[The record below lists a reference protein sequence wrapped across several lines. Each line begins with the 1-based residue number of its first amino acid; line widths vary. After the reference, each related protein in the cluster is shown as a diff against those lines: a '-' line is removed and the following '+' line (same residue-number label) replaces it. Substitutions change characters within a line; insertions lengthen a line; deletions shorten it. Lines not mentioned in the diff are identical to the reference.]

1 MIFMMS
7 FINACRVF
15 GFGRFGGRFDQGD
28 GFSRLGPMHPGF
40 MLIGL
45 LIAILVIVGAVFL
58 ARALIRSS
66 RKGHS
71 SDHLAGQSDA
81 VSPVVPVSPNPGK
94 ALQILDERLASGEI
108 DTDEYRRR
116 KDELLRP

>member
-1 MIFMMS
+1 MMFMMS
-7 FINACRVF
+7 FINACRLF
-15 GFGRFGGRFDQGD
+15 GFDRFGGRFGQGD

-58 ARALIRSS
+58 IRALVRSS
-66 RKGHS
+66 RKGPS
-71 SDHLAGQSDA
+71 ANQLAGQSGA
-81 VSPVVPVSPNPGK
+81 VPPMVPVAPKPDK